1 MSDEVADALFVNALV
16 MAQGNAAM
24 AQLAA
29 MLASFQK
36 ALVAQG
42 FGPEA
47 ALQLCVTWLQVFT
60 IQAYQQQK
68 PS

>member
-1 MSDEVADALFVNALV
+1 MSDEIADALFTNALAMV
-16 MAQGNAAM
+16 QGNAAM

-47 ALQLCVTWLQVFT
+47 ALQLCVTWLHVFAS
-60 IQAYQQQK
+60 QACQQQK
-68 PS
+68 AS